1 MSYGIIVGNFQI
13 VTFLWILIICEN
25 KFSSNINGTFEI
37 LQSNWS
43 GKYNVVEAG
52 ILKSEGPLSI
62 EVKWSTVEAA
72 YLATRHTMIELISW

>member
-13 VTFLWILIICEN
+13 VTFCEFLIICEN
-25 KFSSNINGTFEI
+25 KFSSNIHGTFEI

-43 GKYNVVEAG
+43 GKVVEAV

-72 YLATRHTMIELISW
+72 YLAIRHTMIELISW